1 MNRQPRDSLL
11 RTRISGL
18 MTAELAWFSPQCR
31 RQQSERRSI
40 NVSLWKTAT
49 QERERHLEGWRA
61 RLVASF
67 NAGAAGRV
75 DTHRPHAGR
84 SLQRGTGV
92 APHLGQ
98 AMGHRQRGRLA
109 LARAGVVA
117 LAVASGFAALG
128 CAHRMGEQ
136 ASAGM
141 MSGLRDATTEAIDTP
156 PDRQISR
163 VMAGRAVAGALET
176 LETPEQ
182 RARLQALIAAVVDS
196 ATRAAVA
203 GVSQALEGATEAAI
217 EGMTTAVGDATRAA
231 VDSAA
236 RQLVTQLGPSGEGP
250 LGQSL
255 TRTGAVMS
263 AAVVGGVMSGAGD
276 HLGALAPA
284 CDGADPF
291 TCIERRLG
299 SLAQT
304 TGAGFAAGVAKSI
317 RWPLL
322 MFDFLAGA
330 VAGVFVA
337 WLWSLR
343 HHRVRRFQAA

>member
-1 MNRQPRDSLL
+1 
-11 RTRISGL
+11 
-18 MTAELAWFSPQCR
+18 
-31 RQQSERRSI
+31 
-40 NVSLWKTAT
+40 
-49 QERERHLEGWRA
+49 
-61 RLVASF
+61 
-67 NAGAAGRV
+67 
-75 DTHRPHAGR
+75 
-84 SLQRGTGV
+84 
-92 APHLGQ
+92 
-98 AMGHRQRGRLA
+98 MGHGQRGRI
-109 LARAGVVA
+109 ARAGLVA
-117 LAVASGFAALG
+117 VSVASAFAAVG

-141 MSGLRDATTEAIDTP
+141 MSGLRDATSEAIDTP

-182 RARLQALIAAVVDS
+182 RARLQALIAAAVDS

-203 GVSQALEGATEAAI
+203 GVTESLEGATEAAI

-231 VDSAA
+231 VDTAV
-236 RQLVTQLGPSGEGP
+236 RQLVVQLGPNGDGP

-255 TRTGAVMS
+255 ARTGSVVS
-263 AAVVGGVMSGAGD
+263 AAVVGGVMGGVATGARD
-276 HLGALAPA
+276 HLGALAPG
-284 CDGADPF
+284 CEGADPF
-291 TCIERRLG
+291 TCLERRLG
-299 SLAQT
+299 SMAQV

-330 VAGVFVA
+330 LAGVLGA